1 MRGRKPEGLGSADR
15 KPFRGFDSYWT
26 GCASQ
31 SEKQLSRAKQSE
43 TGVAKGTV
51 KANVS
56 GKGAP
61 SPNATGFEFP
71 HIVNKA

>member
-43 TGVAKGTV
+43 TGGAGVTV
-51 KANVS
+51 VCVPLAFLLDVS
-56 GKGAP
+56 CRP
-61 SPNATGFEFP
+61 
-71 HIVNKA
+71 IL

>member
-43 TGVAKGTV
+43 TGG
-51 KANVS
+51 
-56 GKGAP
+56 GGA
-61 SPNATGFEFP
+61 T
-71 HIVNKA
+71 